1 MTQTIRLLITIALM
15 ICAVHGIAQSASTT
29 LGTTTITEP
38 AVYSVSDLF
47 RHADK
52 VAIVE
57 VLSGDVEA
65 YEIPLYKGRVVR
77 PFKGVSADD
86 IVYFGPFLGTELGSE
101 YILFLK
107 DVSQSLQPRRA
118 GAGYGVVKYS
128 KVFDEGYSSMLTS
141 YECVFKGTEAQN
153 CDHAVRICTDYIKV
167 PRSLETAPP
176 EGTDTPFGCRWAR
189 RQGFISMLDEIAHP
203 PN

>member
-1 MTQTIRLLITIALM
+1 MTQTIRLLVTAALM
-15 ICAVHGIAQSASTT
+15 IFAVHGIAQSASITS
-29 LGTTTITEP
+29 GATTITEP

-65 YEIPLYKGRVVR
+65 YEIPMYKGRVVK

-86 IVYFGPFLGTELGSE
+86 IVYFGPFIGMQLGSE
-101 YILFLK
+101 YALFLK
-107 DVSQSLQPRRA
+107 DASQSLLPKRT
-118 GAGYGVVKYS
+118 GGGYGAVKYS

-141 YECVFKGTEAQN
+141 YECVFTGEEPQN
-153 CDHAVRICTDYIKV
+153 CDYAVRISTDYIKV
-167 PRSLETAPP
+167 PQSLETTPP
-176 EGTDTPFGCRWAR
+176 ERTDTPFGCRWAR
-189 RQGFISMLDEIAHP
+189 RQHFISMLDEIAHP
-203 PN
+203 LN